1 MIEFPTKEKYTFED
15 LQRVVS
21 DLRSPGGCPWDAE
34 QTHESLKRCLLEES
48 CEVIDA
54 IDRGDRG
61 ALKEELGDLLLQA
74 VFHAD
79 IEKDHFSM
87 DDICDTIVRKMLRR
101 HPHVFGGAESHDWEE
116 LKRQE
121 KGQQTTAD
129 AMDAVARA
137 LPATWRAEKIQKKA
151 AADGFDFPTIG
162 GAMEKLK
169 EEVGELESA
178 IAGNTNVAEELG
190 DVLFAA
196 VKVCRFAGIDPEVA
210 LNATSDKFIRRFR
223 RMEEKNSARNTPLAH
238 LSLDEMVDLWNNSK
252 SDLL

>member
-1 MIEFPTKEKYTFED
+1 MITFPTKDKYTFDD
-15 LQRVVS
+15 LQAVVAA
-21 DLRSPGGCPWDAE
+21 LRGEGGCPWDAA

-54 IDRGDRG
+54 IDRGDRD

-79 IEKDHFSM
+79 IEKENFSM
-87 DDICDTIVRKMLRR
+87 DDICDAIVRKMLHR
-101 HPHVFGGAESHDWEE
+101 HPHVFGSAEKLDWEA

-121 KGQQTTAD
+121 KGQQTTAE
-129 AMDAVARA
+129 AMEAVARA

-151 AADGFDFPTIG
+151 AADGFDFAHMQ
-162 GAMEKLK
+162 GALAKLK
-169 EEVGELESA
+169 EEVGELETAVKENS
-178 IAGNTNVAEELG
+178 NVAEELG

-196 VKVCRFAGIDPEVA
+196 VKVCRFAQIDPEIA
-210 LNATSDKFIRRFR
+210 LNATSDKFIGRFR
-223 RMEEKNSARNTPLAH
+223 AMEEKISAQNRSLRH
-238 LSLDEMVDLWNNSK
+238 LSLDEMIDLWNNSK